1 MLNLLY
7 STLFPLPLLQSKQT
21 ISLVLMILHFNAI
34 NIFTSWN
41 LPQLWNIWGQEIRN
55 RDYRTR
61 YTTHE
66 TFLAFL
72 IALVDGRQATQ
83 MTVRPNEEE
92 QIQMIIKNLLP
103 SYHRFT
109 ITYFSHYWPNFK
121 KIIALAMQEEDSV
134 NSGMLKNEETPKS
147 KRLQTIWWF
156 Q

>member
-1 MLNLLY
+1 
-7 STLFPLPLLQSKQT
+7 
-21 ISLVLMILHFNAI
+21 
-34 NIFTSWN
+34 
-41 LPQLWNIWGQEIRN
+41 
-55 RDYRTR
+55 
-61 YTTHE
+61 
-66 TFLAFL
+66 
-72 IALVDGRQATQ
+72 